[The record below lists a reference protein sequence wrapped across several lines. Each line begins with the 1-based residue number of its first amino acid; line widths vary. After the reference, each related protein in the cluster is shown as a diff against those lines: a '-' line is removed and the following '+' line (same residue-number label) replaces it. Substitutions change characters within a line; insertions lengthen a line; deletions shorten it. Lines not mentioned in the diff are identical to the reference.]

1 MAEHH
6 PHHHHHHHHHHE
18 HLPADS
24 RALPLALTLTLA
36 FAAVEAASGLWA
48 GSLALLGDAGHMLTD
63 SLALGLAAV
72 AAYLSRRPPSHLH
85 SFGLAR
91 IEVLAALVNAGF
103 MVALVLGLAWG
114 AALRLV
120 DPQPVR
126 GEVVTW
132 VAAAGL
138 LLNLVVA
145 WMLMRGERTLNT
157 RAALLHVAGDAL
169 GSVAALASGVV
180 ISHTGW
186 TRADPLLT
194 LFIGALI
201 LVSTLRLAHEAVNT
215 LLEGVPMEISLPD
228 VGRRMAAVA
237 GVVSVHDLHIWSIAT
252 NRIAL
257 SAHVVLKNQND
268 WHDILARLQALLRDE
283 FAIDHATLQPEAI
296 AAEVIS
302 VGKVAAALRRGQA
315 PA

>member
-6 PHHHHHHHHHHE
+6 AHHSHHE
-18 HLPADS
+18 HLPAGS
-24 RALPLALTLTLA
+24 RALPLALAFTLG

-63 SLALGLAAV
+63 SLALALAAV
-72 AAYLSRRPPSHLH
+72 AARLSRRPPSHLH

-114 AALRLV
+114 AAMRLV
-120 DPQPVR
+120 EPRPVH
-126 GEVVTW
+126 GEVVAW

-138 LLNLVVA
+138 VLNLVVA
-145 WMLMRGERTLNT
+145 SVLMRGERTLNT

-169 GSVAALASGVV
+169 GSVAALASGLV
-180 ISHTGW
+180 ISYSGW

-201 LVSTLRLAHEAVNT
+201 LVSTVRLAREAVHT
-215 LLEGVPMEISLPD
+215 LLEGVPSEISLPE

-237 GVVSVHDLHIWSIAT
+237 GVVSVHDLHIWSIAST
-252 NRIAL
+252 RIAL
-257 SAHVVLKNQND
+257 SAHVVLKNEND
-268 WHDILARLQALLRDE
+268 WRDVLPALRTLLHDE
-283 FAIDHATLQPEAI
+283 FDIDHATLQPEAI
-296 AAEVIS
+296 AVEAIP
-302 VGKVAAALRRGQA
+302 VGEVAAALRRAQ
-315 PA
+315 P

>member
-6 PHHHHHHHHHHE
+6 PHHHHHHHHHE
-18 HLPADS
+18 HLPAGS

-72 AAYLSRRPPSHLH
+72 AAYLSQRPPSHLH

-201 LVSTLRLAHEAVNT
+201 LVSTLRLAREAVNT
-215 LLEGVPMEISLPD
+215 LLEGVPMEISLPE

-237 GVVSVHDLHIWSIAT
+237 GVVSVHDLHIWSIAS

-257 SAHVVLKNQND
+257 SAHVVLRNEND
-268 WHDILARLQALLRDE
+268 WRAVLPKLRTLLHDE
-283 FAIDHATLQPEAI
+283 FAIDHPTLQPEAI
-296 AAEVIS
+296 AAEAIP
-302 VGKVAAALRRGQA
+302 VGEVAAALRRGQA
-315 PA
+315 SA